1 MKSKYTLIMLLLIP
15 LSSITA
21 QQPVIVSEDSLQIGS
36 SVLPGL
42 SVTIPEAEY
51 DVVLKAWTRELE
63 SGTRSKVQTQNSEMQ
78 ILGGKVK
85 AISKDAIN
93 IFSKLEKFDSML
105 MLYASFETSKDLYI
119 TSAAGEAE
127 FSKARD
133 FMKEFAK
140 NQYIDVAKAQSDLEE
155 KKLRD
160 LEKELSSLQ
169 NEKSRME
176 KSIESNR
183 SSIVSEKENIAL
195 MNNELNIVDA
205 ALRGQD
211 SLLASMEA
219 GPAQKAKDKEIK
231 EFDKRKKKALNSI
244 ESSEKKIQRSNDEI
258 DKAINSIPQN
268 ERIQEKVMEQIAQQQ
283 AIYQE
288 YADKLKRIRA
298 Y

>member
-1 MKSKYTLIMLLLIP
+1 MKSKYTLIMLLLVHF
-15 LSSITA
+15 SAITA
-21 QQPVIVSEDSLQIGS
+21 QQPITVSEDSLQIGTS
-36 SVLPGL
+36 ILPGF

-63 SGTRSKVQTQNSEMQ
+63 SGTRSKVHTQNSEMQ

-85 AISKDAIN
+85 AISKNAIN
-93 IFSKLEKFDSML
+93 VFSKLEKFDSML
-105 MLYASFETSKDLYI
+105 ILYASFETSKDQYI

-127 FSKARD
+127 FLIARD

-140 NQYIDVAKAQSDLEE
+140 NQYIDVAKAQSDLED

-160 LEKELSSLQ
+160 LERELSSLQ

-205 ALRGQD
+205 ALLGQD

-219 GPAQKAKDKEIK
+219 GPEQKVKNKEIK

-268 ERIQEKVMEQIAQQQ
+268 ERIQEKVKEQIAQQQ